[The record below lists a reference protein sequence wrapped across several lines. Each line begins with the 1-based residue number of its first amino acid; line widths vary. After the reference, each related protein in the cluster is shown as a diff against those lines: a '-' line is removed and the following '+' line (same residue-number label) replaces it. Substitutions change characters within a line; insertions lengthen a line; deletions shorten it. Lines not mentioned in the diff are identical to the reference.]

1 MHIDSVRLLKAEI
14 KQDILGITDQ
24 PAFGIHTSHIE
35 SHIDGMPRLGIG
47 IASTERP
54 DQFKLALRLES
65 AEDLSTPQVTRILA
79 LARGEIDLQVT
90 GPIAVLEPAHLE
102 AQQSSPSAL
111 RMGSTVGVEGGVG
124 VGTAGVFVRQ
134 RGSTDICIL
143 SNNHV
148 LANSNQVSIG
158 SRVFHYGNADL
169 GWVGK
174 LTAFHPIRGGRARNE
189 VDCAIAK
196 LDPTYPVDVSAL
208 TGGGQFSGVQS
219 RLNHLSMAVSKVG
232 RTTGR
237 THGYVTATELD
248 TWVGFGGAL
257 GSVHFVNQIE
267 IRGRNNATQFS
278 QSGDSGSLVMDR
290 DHNAFGLLF
299 ASSRVRDIT
308 YCNDIGKVL
317 TALNIELLN
326 GR

>member
-1 MHIDSVRLLKAEI
+1 MKIDSARLLKAEI
-14 KQDILGITDQ
+14 KQDILGI
-24 PAFGIHTSHIE
+24 PYNAASGINSTS
-35 SHIDGMPRLGIG
+35 IDGHSDDALRLGIG

-79 LARGEIDLQVT
+79 LAHGEVDVQVT
-90 GPIAVLEPAHLE
+90 GPISVLEPALPD
-102 AQQSSPSAL
+102 AQQSSPGPL
-111 RMGSTVGVEGGVG
+111 RIGSTVGVEGGVG

-134 RGSTDICIL
+134 RGSSDPCIL

-148 LANSNQVSIG
+148 LANSNQARLG
-158 SRVFHYGNADL
+158 SRVFHYANSDL
-169 GWVGK
+169 AWVGH
-174 LTAFHPIRGGRARNE
+174 LTAFQQIRGGRARNE

-196 LDPTYPVDVSAL
+196 LDPSYPVDVSTL
-208 TGGGQFSGVQS
+208 TGGGRFTGSQS
-219 RLNHLSMAVSKVG
+219 HLNHLSMTVSKVG

-248 TWVGFGGAL
+248 TWIGFGGAL
-257 GSVHFVNQIE
+257 GSVYFVNQIE
-267 IRGRNNATQFS
+267 IRGRGNPTHFS
-278 QSGDSGSLVMDR
+278 QPGDSGSLVMDR

-308 YCNDIGKVL
+308 YCNDIGKVFS
-317 TALNIELLN
+317 ALNIELIDA
-326 GR
+326 R